1 MNYKCLL
8 MRKNL
13 NNYLYK
19 NKMEVIS
26 EKPDKTNK
34 SFFPLNKLIFKKFRI
49 EKVISE
55 GIFGQIYLVKNEKDN
70 KYYAMKTERNDS
82 NMKILEQEVYNLFPL
97 KGFGIPQLISYGK
110 IQNYDILIQELLG
123 KSLNELFIEN
133 HFQFSMNDICLIS
146 IQLIDRVEW
155 IHSKTLIHRDI
166 KPENFLLGSDNPN
179 IIYITGFGLCIKYC
193 SSKSGKHI
201 MPGFRGTFSGTIK
214 FCSANAQRGNQLSR
228 KDDLESLGYTI
239 LYFMKGGLP
248 WMNLNQN
255 NNKKEAYVKTYSM
268 KKFMPVERLCK
279 GAPSEMQDYF
289 KYIRQLKFQE
299 APNYEYLRNLF
310 INLLKK
316 NGIENYQNYCFSWLH
331 NWNVNLSVR
340 RKKSAKIRL
349 YSKLLN
355 KIESIKSREN
365 EINLSKDTDKMS
377 RNKTYNE
384 NQINNTIKCIE
395 FSPVLNNEADN
406 HIINQKEKISIKE
419 DNADRN
425 IKTEIDDNNLN
436 YFKDDINNHYHKI
449 KNETIN
455 KKRFISNKILDLTR
469 KNNINKDNH
478 KLQKKINNPNVNI
491 TNINI
496 YNNRIQTGNNSDIN
510 YQILN
515 TISNSNEIN
524 KKKYA
529 TPLKL
534 NNNIIVKNNNGNYY
548 MDLNQQQIK
557 MNPNLMINNNNTYYK
572 NIFSYKPKTTR
583 YSETTKKQINYNDNN
598 RVGKTGNQSMDINN
612 KFDSPNNFYYNN
624 VIKK

>member
-1 MNYKCLL
+1 
-8 MRKNL
+8 
-13 NNYLYK
+13 
-19 NKMEVIS
+19 
-26 EKPDKTNK
+26 
-34 SFFPLNKLIFKKFRI
+34 
-49 EKVISE
+49 
-55 GIFGQIYLVKNEKDN
+55 
-70 KYYAMKTERNDS
+70 
-82 NMKILEQEVYNLFPL
+82 
-97 KGFGIPQLISYGK
+97 
-110 IQNYDILIQELLG
+110 
-123 KSLNELFIEN
+123 
-133 HFQFSMNDICLIS
+133 
-146 IQLIDRVEW
+146 
-155 IHSKTLIHRDI
+155 
-166 KPENFLLGSDNPN
+166 
-179 IIYITGFGLCIKYC
+179 
-193 SSKSGKHI
+193 
-201 MPGFRGTFSGTIK
+201 
-214 FCSANAQRGNQLSR
+214 
-228 KDDLESLGYTI
+228 
-239 LYFMKGGLP
+239 
-248 WMNLNQN
+248 
-255 NNKKEAYVKTYSM
+255 
-268 KKFMPVERLCK
+268 
-279 GAPSEMQDYF
+279 MQDYF

-331 NWNVNLSVR
+331 NWNANLSVR

-436 YFKDDINNHYHKI
+436 FFKDDINNHYHKI

-524 KKKYA
+524 KKKYI

-534 NNNIIVKNNNGNYY
+534 NNNKIVKNNYGNYY

>member
-1 MNYKCLL
+1 
-8 MRKNL
+8 
-13 NNYLYK
+13 
-19 NKMEVIS
+19 
-26 EKPDKTNK
+26 
-34 SFFPLNKLIFKKFRI
+34 
-49 EKVISE
+49 
-55 GIFGQIYLVKNEKDN
+55 
-70 KYYAMKTERNDS
+70 
-82 NMKILEQEVYNLFPL
+82 
-97 KGFGIPQLISYGK
+97 
-110 IQNYDILIQELLG
+110 
-123 KSLNELFIEN
+123 
-133 HFQFSMNDICLIS
+133 
-146 IQLIDRVEW
+146 
-155 IHSKTLIHRDI
+155 
-166 KPENFLLGSDNPN
+166 
-179 IIYITGFGLCIKYC
+179 
-193 SSKSGKHI
+193 

-279 GAPSEMQDYF
+279 GTPSEMQDYF

-331 NWNVNLSVR
+331 NWNANLSVR

-469 KNNINKDNH
+469 KNNINKDSH